1 MNKKL
6 WLLIALSIVIS
17 VVIPIIV
24 TVALRQFTYQHPHSV
39 IPYVYPNNPW
49 LITPNQG
56 SGYYSEHP

>member
-6 WLLIALSIVIS
+6 WLLTVALYIVIV

-49 LITPNQG
+49 LFTPNG
-56 SGYYSEHP
+56 SMYYSEHP